1 MFLSIFSLIFV
12 FILQYEFGILPC
24 KICIWQRWPHISNI
38 FLVLII
44 LSSSVR
50 TTYLYVLGLIN
61 MLFAF
66 FLALYHYGLEQS
78 LWNNIFSCSGKIDF
92 KNLSTDDF
100 LKNLNNTPI
109 KNCEIEAWN
118 FLNLSLTSWNMI
130 LTFTTTLIWILI
142 INYNKI
148 NYDSNSASQ

>member
-1 MFLSIFSLIFV
+1 MI
-12 FILQYEFGILPC
+12 
-24 KICIWQRWPHISNI
+24 
-38 FLVLII
+38 
-44 LSSSVR
+44 
-50 TTYLYVLGLIN
+50 
-61 MLFAF
+61 FAF
-66 FLALYHYGLEQS
+66 LLALYHYGLEQG

-118 FLNLSLTSWNMI
+118 FLNLSLTGWNMI
-130 LTFTTTLIWILI
+130 LTLTITLMWLII

-148 NYDSNSASQ
+148 IYDNNSASQ